1 MAYRNKMIEL
11 TESGSG
17 STTKANNRKKKN
29 KLLSQQTLTNTS
41 LPAQTT
47 ASASTSTA
55 TTKKNSYYNNT
66 NYRWEETDTGG
77 GYDKRQIVLRSP
89 DQPVRTVIDIH
100 QDKTPGMLPT
110 QEELAKRIDAYNQWD
125 AEMGAK
131 IASSETQVAQL
142 KQQRLEESG
151 RLYGQNVMDDGRND
165 LSETLNMLHT
175 EKDYLQRLKDERYYG
190 GMEHAQMLAQDLHLR
205 GGGTLWDAILRQD
218 ALDDQIALD
227 RQKLDSIPA
236 ADPQQEVLEQEIQQN
251 IDWVNYTKQVAWKYG
266 INYNDLVAYA
276 QRIEDE
282 ANMQKSVQFWTD
294 VAQKDD
300 RSMNAANW
308 ASVPM
313 KVIGGV
319 TGGISNAL
327 QSANNTLSGQYRPIN
342 QNTVW
347 HYGTHAGNAIRNTTG
362 DVVEDRLGGG
372 IGGQIGRTVYEQ
384 TMELADA
391 ALGWGIK
398 RFIVGS
404 DLVSGNMKT
413 FLEDMENAADL
424 VYNSAELTQTYQDAL
439 DEGLTPEEAFGECM
453 LQITTESLKS
463 FSEKKF
469 NESFLKGFDA
479 EPYAAKPD
487 ENLSMVLYQSPEQDD
502 FMTGFWGE
510 DLQSSGKADFYVSPS
525 GEVLPGEYESWIG
538 ENQRSTILSQIEDP
552 TLKSVVGQMYPK
564 NSVIGTGSLPELIR
578 FSEENGLNLVRE
590 SRYMLAKTLSDYL
603 TQATHSGM
611 VSLSDKNVL
620 DMIMTSW
627 K

>member
-1 MAYRNKMIEL
+1 M
-11 TESGSG
+11 
-17 STTKANNRKKKN
+17 
-29 KLLSQQTLTNTS
+29 
-41 LPAQTT
+41 
-47 ASASTSTA
+47 
-55 TTKKNSYYNNT
+55 
-66 NYRWEETDTGG
+66 
-77 GYDKRQIVLRSP
+77 
-89 DQPVRTVIDIH
+89 
-100 QDKTPGMLPT
+100 
-110 QEELAKRIDAYNQWD
+110 
-125 AEMGAK
+125 
-131 IASSETQVAQL
+131 
-142 KQQRLEESG
+142 
-151 RLYGQNVMDDGRND
+151 
-165 LSETLNMLHT
+165 
-175 EKDYLQRLKDERYYG
+175 
-190 GMEHAQMLAQDLHLR
+190 
-205 GGGTLWDAILRQD
+205 
-218 ALDDQIALD
+218 
-227 RQKLDSIPA
+227 
-236 ADPQQEVLEQEIQQN
+236 
-251 IDWVNYTKQVAWKYG
+251 NYTKQVAWKYG

-294 VAQKDD
+294 LAQKDD

-502 FMTGFWGE
+502 FMTGFRGE
-510 DLQSSGKADFYVSPS
+510 DLQHSGKADFYVSPS
-525 GEVLPGEYESWIG
+525 GDVLPEEYESWIG